1 MLYFLSVV
9 CIAAAVALWLM
20 GDKKN
25 NRFRKGLVPGES
37 ISMVEDHSLGQI
49 GNEIRTLQAQYSG
62 LPAVPINPLQ
72 YDGWIEEVRKRM
84 QLRSLGLTI
93 AQETTLQN
101 QLNGLQAARVAG
113 IQTEAQLQNALSDL
127 AIVKRSAKQR
137 AESADQIQA
146 RQAQLDLLKI
156 DAEIARLQKDLDAIN
171 NPPKPAPAPTR
182 ESREER
188 YFAEWRRLQEQRKRR
203 LAECNGDPKSE
214 DAVNRY
220 FDDEEERFKEG
231 R

>member
-1 MLYFLSVV
+1 ML
-9 CIAAAVALWLM
+9 IAACLFALGITLWLI
-20 GDKKN
+20 GDKKDK
-25 NRFRKGLVPGES
+25 RLRVLGEPL
-37 ISMVEDHSLGQI
+37 SMAQDHSSEQA
-49 GNEIRTLQAQYSG
+49 GNEIRALHAQYSG

-72 YDGWIEEVRKRM
+72 YDGWIEEVRKRI

-101 QLNGLQAARVAG
+101 QLNALQAARVAG

-146 RQAQLDLLKI
+146 KQAQLDLLKI
-156 DAEIARLQKDLDAIN
+156 ETEIAKVQKELDTFKN
-171 NPPKPAPAPTR
+171 PPPKPAPAPTR
-182 ESREER
+182 ESRQER